1 MIATSQADLL
11 CQQVLKTNNS
21 KYALKSQSHNICR
34 KAKCSLKVCIFWY
47 FELISNQLQRFSFLF
62 CFKLFCGIN
71 LEEYIARLKCIFIK
85 LFSCSHFL
93 MAVLFYMSV
102 KIEVIPRWMFFKDLL
117 GQDVFWRPL
126 KYVFSTCLLTTVCYL
141 GVVFIFSK
149 DKNVDSLT
157 FTDRIFTFAH
167 TWAASEQRLR
177 QVYRN

>member
-34 KAKCSLKVCIFWY
+34 KAKCSWKVCIFWY

-85 LFSCSHFL
+85 LSSCSHFL
-93 MAVLFYMSV
+93 MAVLFYISV
-102 KIEVIPRWMFFKDLL
+102 KIEVIPRWMFFQRLA
-117 GQDVFWRPL
+117 RPGCFP
-126 KYVFSTCLLTTVCYL
+126 K
-141 GVVFIFSK
+141 
-149 DKNVDSLT
+149 
-157 FTDRIFTFAH
+157 
-167 TWAASEQRLR
+167 ASEICVLNLPA
-177 QVYRN
+177 YHSLLFGSCFHT

>member
-93 MAVLFYMSV
+93 MAVLFYISV
-102 KIEVIPRWMFFKDLL
+102 KIEVIPRWMFFQRLA
-117 GQDVFWRPL
+117 RPGCFL
-126 KYVFSTCLLTTVCYL
+126 K
-141 GVVFIFSK
+141 
-149 DKNVDSLT
+149 
-157 FTDRIFTFAH
+157 
-167 TWAASEQRLR
+167 ASEICVLNLPA
-177 QVYRN
+177 YHSLLFGGCFHI